1 MAGHINFTVCVPD
14 SRHYLY
20 SHYHSKNVVKRTG
33 HADKERHT
41 MRSPR
46 MRLFIV
52 AHLLAPS
59 AAARTRAE
67 VHQSSKRAPPFHP
80 LVVFKRGRTGSTW
93 FADLLTN
100 EPAVAFFAQP
110 DGALRGV

>member
-1 MAGHINFTVCVPD
+1 
-14 SRHYLY
+14 
-20 SHYHSKNVVKRTG
+20 
-33 HADKERHT
+33 
-41 MRSPR
+41 
-46 MRLFIV
+46 MRLLVF

-100 EPAVAFFAQP
+100 EPAVAFFAHDQLVDTAHVVFKTLHLP
-110 DGALRGV
+110 GNRTSNFEEYEH